1 MWDAGKTVLREK
13 FIAQNIY
20 IEKRANL
27 NFNLR
32 NQKTNSKINAKQ
44 VKSRIIGTRAEI
56 SDTEN
61 QKIIQK
67 NNEIKKFFL

>member
-1 MWDAGKTVLREK
+1 MWDAGKTVLREN

-27 NFNLR
+27 NSNLR

-44 VKSRIIGTRAEI
+44 VKSRIIRTRAEI
-56 SDTEN
+56 NDIEN